1 MSVKQGRARRRRQG
15 RMGLA
20 GRTRVRETD
29 LGPLNEV
36 RVLDAVRVRAR
47 GLGQRAE
54 RELDLRREEPE
65 RAVEAGGDSREDDA
79 SVALEPLRASVH
91 HWYDAAHV
99 QFSLLVVL

>member
-36 RVLDAVRVRAR
+36 RVLDAVRRR
-47 GLGQRAE
+47 SRRLGQRAE
-54 RELDLRREEPE
+54 GELDLRWEEPE
-65 RAVEAGGDSREDDA
+65 RAMEAGRNAWEDDA
-79 SVALEPLRASVH
+79 CVALEAFRAPIH
-91 HWYDAAHV
+91 HRD
-99 QFSLLVVL
+99 